1 MSHVFPENRADDI
14 YPLLEQLLE
23 CHLSDVPL
31 PSLSSGS
38 TVRLKQ
44 KLYINGCI
52 NKMNNVKHKIPF
64 SLVKTA
70 SLIGSVVEAD
80 VRVDVSGCLIS
91 PAAGMV
97 RTLKKWRFKDK

>member
-1 MSHVFPENRADDI
+1 
-14 YPLLEQLLE
+14 
-23 CHLSDVPL
+23 
-31 PSLSSGS
+31 
-38 TVRLKQ
+38 
-44 KLYINGCI
+44 
-52 NKMNNVKHKIPF
+52 MNNVKHKIPF

-70 SLIGSVVEAD
+70 SLIGSVVEVD